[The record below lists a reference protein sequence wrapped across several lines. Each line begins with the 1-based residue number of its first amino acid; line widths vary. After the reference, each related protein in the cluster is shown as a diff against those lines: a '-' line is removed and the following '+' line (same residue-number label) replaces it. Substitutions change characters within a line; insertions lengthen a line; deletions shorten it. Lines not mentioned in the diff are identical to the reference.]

1 MPGMTRIKVRSNLFF
16 MMGIPLEPEQG
27 FLQYL
32 EVEKQASPHTVE
44 VYARALRQ
52 FRAWAAD
59 SFPGW
64 ENCTPDQMRDWL
76 FQELKDEAATSSIR
90 LRFAALRSFYRFM
103 MRRHGLETN
112 PMTGVSLPR
121 RKKTLPVFLT
131 LNQMLELLELPYKT
145 AVPANAPAW
154 LPYRDA
160 AILELFYS
168 CGMRLS
174 ELVGLDVGS
183 VDHRFRGVKVMG
195 KGRKERILPVGT
207 PALAA
212 LETYVSMACLPKN
225 SPLFVSRIGTR
236 LSARSVQM
244 MLNKYVKLSSIPF
257 TISPHKIR
265 HTFATHIL
273 EAGADRSPFRPGTAG
288 PCFLIHYP
296 DLHACDACQNGGSL
310 QTGAS
315 QGIRVFL
322 FHEGRT
328 YVRRYSASFPGI
340 SGARPGFCYPEHA
353 GLRLWRGSDG
363 CFGHWYRNSCPCCTG
378 LYSRSIRF
386 SQFPGGGAVLR
397 RFLLDAVFG
406 MENMAEGEECFPCR
420 VRGYFPGFLYLP

>member
-16 MMGIPLEPEQG
+16 MMGIPLEPEQD

-121 RKKTLPVFLT
+121 KKKTLPVFLT

-225 SPLFVSRIGTR
+225 SPWFVSRIGTR

-273 EAGADRSPFRPGTAG
+273 EAGADLRSVQELLGHASLSTTQIYTHVTRARMAEVYRQAHPRAEGFFCFMKEELMFAGILLLSLASPGPDQAFVTRSTLAYGFGAG
-288 PCFLIHYP
+288 VMAALGIGTGIVA
-296 DLHACDACQNGGSL
+296 HAALAC
-310 QTGAS
+310 TVGAS
-315 QGIRVFL
+315 VFHSFLGVGL
-322 FHEGRT
+322 FCA
-328 YVRRYSASFPGI
+328 AS
-340 SGARPGFCYPEHA
+340 C
-353 GLRLWRGSDG
+353 W
-363 CFGHWYRNSCPCCTG
+363 
-378 LYSRSIRF
+378 
-386 SQFPGGGAVLR
+386 
-397 RFLLDAVFG
+397 
-406 MENMAEGEECFPCR
+406 M
-420 VRGYFPGFLYLP
+420 LYLA

>member
-1 MPGMTRIKVRSNLFF
+1 
-16 MMGIPLEPEQG
+16 MMGIPLEPEQD

-64 ENCTPDQMRDWL
+64 EKCTPDQMRDWL

-103 MRRHGLETN
+103 MRRCGLEAN

-121 RKKTLPVFLT
+121 KKKTLPVFLT

-145 AVPANAPAW
+145 AVPSNAPAW

-212 LETYVSMACLPKN
+212 LETYVVMACLPKN

-236 LSARSVQM
+236 LSARAVQM

-273 EAGADRSPFRPGTAG
+273 EAGADLRSVQELLG
-288 PCFLIHYP
+288 
-296 DLHACDACQNGGSL
+296 HASL
-310 QTGAS
+310 STTQIYTHVT
-315 QGIRVFL
+315 R
-322 FHEGRT
+322 
-328 YVRRYSASFPGI
+328 
-340 SGARPGFCYPEHA
+340 AR
-353 GLRLWRGSDG
+353 
-363 CFGHWYRNSCPCCTG
+363 
-378 LYSRSIRF
+378 
-386 SQFPGGGAVLR
+386 
-397 RFLLDAVFG
+397 
-406 MENMAEGEECFPCR
+406 MAEVYRQAHPR
-420 VRGYFPGFLYLP
+420 A

>member
-1 MPGMTRIKVRSNLFF
+1 
-16 MMGIPLEPEQG
+16 MMENPLEPEQA

-52 FRAWAAD
+52 FRAWAD
-59 SFPGW
+59 GMFTGW

-76 FQELKDEAATSSIR
+76 FQELKDEAATASIR

-103 MRRHGLETN
+103 MRRRSLEAS

-121 RKKTLPVFLT
+121 KKKNLPVFLT

-145 AVPANAPAW
+145 PVPANAPAW

-174 ELVGLDVGS
+174 ELVGLDVSS
-183 VDHRFRGVKVMG
+183 VDHRFRGVRVMG
-195 KGRKERILPVGT
+195 KGRKERILPVGA

-212 LETYVSMACLPKN
+212 LDAYASMACLPKN

-236 LSARSVQM
+236 LSARAVQM
-244 MLNKYVKLSSIPF
+244 MLDKYVKLSSIPF

-273 EAGADRSPFRPGTAG
+273 DAGADLRSVQELLG
-288 PCFLIHYP
+288 
-296 DLHACDACQNGGSL
+296 HASL
-310 QTGAS
+310 STTQIYTHVT
-315 QGIRVFL
+315 R
-322 FHEGRT
+322 
-328 YVRRYSASFPGI
+328 
-340 SGARPGFCYPEHA
+340 AR
-353 GLRLWRGSDG
+353 
-363 CFGHWYRNSCPCCTG
+363 
-378 LYSRSIRF
+378 
-386 SQFPGGGAVLR
+386 
-397 RFLLDAVFG
+397 
-406 MENMAEGEECFPCR
+406 MAEVYRQAHPR
-420 VRGYFPGFLYLP
+420 A

>member
-1 MPGMTRIKVRSNLFF
+1 
-16 MMGIPLEPEQG
+16 MMGIPLEPEQD

-121 RKKTLPVFLT
+121 KKKTLPVFLT

-225 SPLFVSRIGTR
+225 SPLFVSRIGTPVK
-236 LSARSVQM
+236 RS
-244 MLNKYVKLSSIPF
+244 L
-257 TISPHKIR
+257 R
-265 HTFATHIL
+265 
-273 EAGADRSPFRPGTAG
+273 AD
-288 PCFLIHYP
+288 
-296 DLHACDACQNGGSL
+296 DAEQIC
-310 QTGAS
+310 
-315 QGIRVFL
+315 
-322 FHEGRT
+322 E
-328 YVRRYSASFPGI
+328 
-340 SGARPGFCYPEHA
+340 
-353 GLRLWRGSDG
+353 
-363 CFGHWYRNSCPCCTG
+363 
-378 LYSRSIRF
+378 
-386 SQFPGGGAVLR
+386 
-397 RFLLDAVFG
+397 AVFHS
-406 MENMAEGEECFPCR
+406 FYHFSP
-420 VRGYFPGFLYLP
+420 

>member
-1 MPGMTRIKVRSNLFF
+1 

-168 CGMRLS
+168 CGC
-174 ELVGLDVGS
+174 
-183 VDHRFRGVKVMG
+183 
-195 KGRKERILPVGT
+195 
-207 PALAA
+207 A
-212 LETYVSMACLPKN
+212 
-225 SPLFVSRIGTR
+225 
-236 LSARSVQM
+236 
-244 MLNKYVKLSSIPF
+244 
-257 TISPHKIR
+257 
-265 HTFATHIL
+265 
-273 EAGADRSPFRPGTAG
+273 
-288 PCFLIHYP
+288 
-296 DLHACDACQNGGSL
+296 
-310 QTGAS
+310 
-315 QGIRVFL
+315 
-322 FHEGRT
+322 
-328 YVRRYSASFPGI
+328 
-340 SGARPGFCYPEHA
+340 
-353 GLRLWRGSDG
+353 
-363 CFGHWYRNSCPCCTG
+363 
-378 LYSRSIRF
+378 
-386 SQFPGGGAVLR
+386 
-397 RFLLDAVFG
+397 
-406 MENMAEGEECFPCR
+406 
-420 VRGYFPGFLYLP
+420 

>member
-1 MPGMTRIKVRSNLFF
+1 MEQ
-16 MMGIPLEPEQG
+16 PLEPERA

-52 FRAWAAD
+52 FRTWAHGA
-59 SFPGW
+59 FTGW

-76 FQELKDEAATSSIR
+76 FQELKDEAATATIR

-103 MRRHGLETN
+103 MRRHGLEAS

-121 RKKTLPVFLT
+121 KKKNLPVFLT
-131 LNQMLELLELPYKT
+131 LNQMLELLELPYK
-145 AVPANAPAW
+145 ASVPPNAPAW

-174 ELVGLDVGS
+174 ELVGLDVNS
-183 VDHRFRGVKVMG
+183 VDHRFRGVRVMG
-195 KGRKERILPVGT
+195 KGRKERILPVGA

-212 LETYVSMACLPKN
+212 LEAYASMACLPKD

-236 LSARSVQM
+236 LSARAVQL
-244 MLNKYVKLSSIPF
+244 MLDKYVKLSSIPF

-273 EAGADRSPFRPGTAG
+273 DAGADLRSVQELLG
-288 PCFLIHYP
+288 
-296 DLHACDACQNGGSL
+296 HASL
-310 QTGAS
+310 STTQIYTHVT
-315 QGIRVFL
+315 R
-322 FHEGRT
+322 
-328 YVRRYSASFPGI
+328 
-340 SGARPGFCYPEHA
+340 AR
-353 GLRLWRGSDG
+353 
-363 CFGHWYRNSCPCCTG
+363 
-378 LYSRSIRF
+378 
-386 SQFPGGGAVLR
+386 
-397 RFLLDAVFG
+397 
-406 MENMAEGEECFPCR
+406 MAEVYRQAHPR
-420 VRGYFPGFLYLP
+420 A

>member
-1 MPGMTRIKVRSNLFF
+1 
-16 MMGIPLEPEQG
+16 MMGIPLEPEQD

-64 ENCTPDQMRDWL
+64 ENCTPDQ
-76 FQELKDEAATSSIR
+76 
-90 LRFAALRSFYRFM
+90 
-103 MRRHGLETN
+103 
-112 PMTGVSLPR
+112 MTGVSLPR

-273 EAGADRSPFRPGTAG
+273 EAGADLRSVQELLG
-288 PCFLIHYP
+288 
-296 DLHACDACQNGGSL
+296 HASL
-310 QTGAS
+310 STTQIYTHVT
-315 QGIRVFL
+315 R
-322 FHEGRT
+322 
-328 YVRRYSASFPGI
+328 
-340 SGARPGFCYPEHA
+340 AR
-353 GLRLWRGSDG
+353 
-363 CFGHWYRNSCPCCTG
+363 
-378 LYSRSIRF
+378 
-386 SQFPGGGAVLR
+386 
-397 RFLLDAVFG
+397 
-406 MENMAEGEECFPCR
+406 MAEVYRQAHPR
-420 VRGYFPGFLYLP
+420 A

>member
-103 MRRHGLETN
+103 MRR
-112 PMTGVSLPR
+112 
-121 RKKTLPVFLT
+121 LPVFLT

-273 EAGADRSPFRPGTAG
+273 EAGADLRSVQELLG
-288 PCFLIHYP
+288 
-296 DLHACDACQNGGSL
+296 HASL
-310 QTGAS
+310 STTQIYTHVT
-315 QGIRVFL
+315 R
-322 FHEGRT
+322 
-328 YVRRYSASFPGI
+328 
-340 SGARPGFCYPEHA
+340 AR
-353 GLRLWRGSDG
+353 
-363 CFGHWYRNSCPCCTG
+363 
-378 LYSRSIRF
+378 
-386 SQFPGGGAVLR
+386 
-397 RFLLDAVFG
+397 
-406 MENMAEGEECFPCR
+406 MAEVYRQAHPR
-420 VRGYFPGFLYLP
+420 A